1 MNKNILKTHQDVL
14 DKKRQELLN
23 KLIPYSKDYILG
35 GGTALALQL
44 NHRKSFDFD
53 FFSFHQIP
61 KNLLEKLASQASIG
75 NISVDSPDELTF
87 FTKNGVKIT
96 FLYYPF
102 NHSFPIRVLENGL
115 RIFGIKDIA
124 IKKAYTI
131 GRRGEYRDYFDLY
144 TIFKNKY
151 MDLSELIQ
159 TTKKIYGSVFDE
171 KIFLTQLIYFDDL
184 MNFDIIPASGSKSKL
199 PKPEEVKR
207 FLENLIKA
215 YI

>member
-1 MNKNILKTHQDVL
+1 MNKNILKIHQDVL
-14 DKKRQELLN
+14 DKKRQELLG
-23 KLIPYSKDYILG
+23 KLLPYVKDYILG

-53 FFSFHQIP
+53 FFTPIQIP
-61 KNLLEKLASQASIG
+61 KNFLEKLSRTIPIG
-75 NISVDSPDELTF
+75 NVSVDSADELTF
-87 FTKNGVKIT
+87 FTENGVKIT

-102 NHSFPIRVLENGL
+102 GYLFPVETLENGL

-144 TIFKNKY
+144 MIFKNNY
-151 MDLSELIQ
+151 LSLSELIEAA
-159 TTKKIYGSVFDE
+159 KKIYGSVFDE
-171 KIFLTQLIYFDDL
+171 KIFLAQLIYFDDL
-184 MNFDIIPASGSKSKL
+184 RNSDIIPIHKSSL

-207 FLENLIKA
+207 FFENLIRN
-215 YI
+215 YL

>member
-1 MNKNILKTHQDVL
+1 MSKNILKTRQDVL
-14 DKKRQELLN
+14 DKERQELLD
-23 KLIPYSKDYILG
+23 KLILYSEDYILG

-53 FFSFHQIP
+53 FFSSHQIP
-61 KNLLEKLASQASIG
+61 KSLLEKLASQIAI
-75 NISVDSPDELTF
+75 NNVSVDSADELTF
-87 FTKNGVKIT
+87 FTKNKIKVT

-102 NHSFPIRVLENGL
+102 DYSFPIKTLENGL
-115 RIFGIKDIA
+115 RLFGVKDIA

-144 TIFKNKY
+144 AILKSNY
-151 MDLSELIQ
+151 MDLPELTQ
-159 TTKKIYGSVFDE
+159 TAKKIYGSVFDE

-184 MNFDIIPASGSKSKL
+184 RNFDIIPTPESNV

-207 FLENLIKA
+207 FFENLIKN